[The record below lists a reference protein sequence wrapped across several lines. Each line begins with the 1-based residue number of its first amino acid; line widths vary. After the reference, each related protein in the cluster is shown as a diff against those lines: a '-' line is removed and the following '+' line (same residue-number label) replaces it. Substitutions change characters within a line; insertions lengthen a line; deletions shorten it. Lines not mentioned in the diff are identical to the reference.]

1 MAKII
6 TVTPV
11 TEEGP
16 VKANVPFHRYLYTAT
31 GTISSRMQFSPVVEI
46 GTPEE
51 FRPIPGATTIYNL
64 YADGLNIP
72 TFSSDFIRE
81 PRSQEYNSS
90 EGALNQITFKFD
102 GYNFWYA
109 IATPQTEQWLELVG
123 DFGYGPDLIVLSGAD
138 VNIEGFMYQ
147 GNPIG
152 RVTAFDIL
160 TSVHYTGSNVLT
172 YAISIDGSGQWFE
185 NSDPR
190 KAALSLSC
198 MQVGQQNVA
207 VRVDDGDI
215 TSDDL
220 VVQVT
225 YSSTHCN

>member
-31 GTISSRMQFSPVVEI
+31 GTISSRIQFNPVVEI

-102 GYNFWYA
+102 GYNFWYT
-109 IATPQTEQWLELVG
+109 IATLQTEQWLELVG
-123 DFGYGPDLIVLSGAD
+123 DFGYGSDLIVLSGAD
-138 VNIEGFMYQ
+138 VNISGFVYE
-147 GNPIG
+147 GNPTG
-152 RVTAFDIL
+152 MVTAFDIL

-172 YAISIDGSGQWFE
+172 YSISLAGTGQWFE
-185 NSDPR
+185 HSDPR
-190 KAALSLSC
+190 KAALSLDC
-198 MQVGQQNVA
+198 NLLGQQDVA
-207 VRVDDGDI
+207 VKVDDGEME
-215 TSDDL
+215 SDNL